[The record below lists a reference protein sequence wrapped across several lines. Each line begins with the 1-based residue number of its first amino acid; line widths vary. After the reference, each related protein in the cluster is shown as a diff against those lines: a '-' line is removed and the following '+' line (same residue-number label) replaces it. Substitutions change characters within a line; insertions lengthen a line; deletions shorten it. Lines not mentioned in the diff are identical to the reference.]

1 MADPVST
8 TGLITGCLPGF
19 SKGLLCL
26 LALEVETVSST
37 LIAFSTTNP
46 LCCLAHSFFTA
57 YLVILHVSSQESNPL
72 GYYGQ
77 QLMVTIIN
85 ELILTIICR
94 ANASWEAIC

>member
-8 TGLITGCLPGF
+8 TGLITGRLPSF
-19 SKGLLCL
+19 SKGLPCL
-26 LALEVETVSST
+26 LALEVEAVSST
-37 LIAFSTTNP
+37 LILFSTTNP
-46 LCCLAHSFFTA
+46 LGCLAYSSFTPCP
-57 YLVILHVSSQESNPL
+57 VILHVSSRESHPL
-72 GYYGQ
+72 GYCGQ